1 MNKVLEELENGYK
14 IYQDKDSFNFGVD
27 AVLLSNFVI
36 YEYGVIPD
44 NKMINENG
52 LNICDLCTGSLP
64 IPLLLYARRKEHL
77 IENIKILAFE
87 IDKEQVDICND
98 SILYN
103 FANVDD
109 INSDGKSIKDNI
121 IVINDD
127 VKNIYLNK
135 EKKFNYFV
143 GKEKVYKNLYET
155 FDIVTCN
162 PPYIKKGS
170 GIVNVNDKKKLARHE
185 YSVEFDDICKVV
197 GLILKSNKKF
207 YFIHHTERLT
217 ELLITLKKHNLE
229 PKKLKFIYTNT
240 EKAASLVLIEAVKN
254 GSEGMTILKPE
265 ILN

>member
-27 AVLLSNFVI
+27 TVLLSNFVI
-36 YEYGVIPD
+36 SEYGLIPD
-44 NKMINENG
+44 NKMINKNG

-77 IENIKILAFE
+77 IENINILAFE

-103 FANVDD
+103 LENVND
-109 INSDGKSIKDNI
+109 INSDGKNIKDNI

-127 VKNIYLNK
+127 LKNIYLDK
-135 EKKFNYFV
+135 EKKFTYFG
-143 GKEKVYKNLYET
+143 GKEKAYKNLYET

-185 YSVEFDDICKVV
+185 YSVEFDDICKVAS
-197 GLILKSNKKF
+197 LILKSNKKF

-217 ELLITLKKHNLE
+217 ELLIILKKYNLE

-240 EKAASLVLIEAVKN
+240 EKPSSLVLVEVIKN
-254 GSEGMTILKPE
+254 GKTGISILAPE
-265 ILN
+265 NLL